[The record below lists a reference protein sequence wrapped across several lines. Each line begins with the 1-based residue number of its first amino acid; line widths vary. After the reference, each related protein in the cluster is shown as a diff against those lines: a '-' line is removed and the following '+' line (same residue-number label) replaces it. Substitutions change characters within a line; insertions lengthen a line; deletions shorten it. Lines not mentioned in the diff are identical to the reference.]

1 MNILRLMS
9 ISVVLML
16 LSGCAGLVK
25 SNVSV
30 FHVLPEK
37 AEPTKYAFLPVEG
50 QRGSLEYESYKGLV
64 RTELS
69 KYQYEETSISEAT
82 VIIAFNY
89 VIGDGKVKVSSVPT
103 YGQTG
108 VSSSTTYGTVST
120 YGNYGTYSGTTTYT
134 PTYGVTGSQAVSRTA
149 YTRKVWLHIVDK
161 ASLESNEPKK
171 LYEASV
177 VSEGSSSQ
185 IAKVMPALIKA
196 IFKKFPGKSG
206 STRKEIIPLSQ

>member
-1 MNILRLMS
+1 MNILRFIA
-9 ISVVLML
+9 ISVAL
-16 LSGCAGLVK
+16 LFLGGCAVVK

-37 AEPTKYAFLPVEG
+37 PEHTKYAFLPLEG
-50 QRGSLEYESYKGLV
+50 QKGSLEYQNYKALV
-64 RTELS
+64 RNELF
-69 KYQYEETSISEAT
+69 KYQYEEVPISKAT
-82 VIIAFNY
+82 VIVAFNY
-89 VIGDGKVKVSSVPT
+89 TIGGGKEKVSSVPT

-108 VSSSTTYGTVST
+108 VSSSTTRGTVRT

-134 PTYGVTGSQAVSRTA
+134 PTYGITGYQAVSRTE
-149 YTRKVWLHIVDK
+149 YTRNVWLHIVDK
-161 ASLESNEPKK
+161 ASLESGEPKK

-185 IAKVMPALIKA
+185 IVRVMPALVKA
-196 IFKKFPGKSG
+196 IFKEFPGKSG